1 MEVILKTDVA
11 KLGYK
16 DEIVTVRNGYGLN
29 YLIPQGFAILA
40 TPSNRKILA
49 ENLKQRAHKEA
60 KIKEE
65 AAAKATA
72 IQAMTLKIGAKA
84 GETGKIFGSV
94 NTIQLAD
101 AIKANGVEI
110 DRKAIAIKGD
120 AIKTLGNYQA
130 EIKLH
135 KEVNIEIAFEVV
147 EG

>member
-40 TPSNRKILA
+40 TPSNKKILA

>member
-16 DEIVTVRNGYGLN
+16 DEIVKVRNGYGLN
-29 YLIPQGFAILA
+29 YLIPQGLAILA
-40 TPSNRKILA
+40 TESQKKVLA
-49 ENLKQRAHKEA
+49 ENLKQRAHKET

-65 AAAKATA
+65 AGKKAEAITA
-72 IQAMTLKIGAKA
+72 MSIKIGAKA

-101 AIKANGVEI
+101 AIKAAGVEI

-120 AIKTLGNYQA
+120 AIKTLGSYTA

-135 KEVNIEIAFEVV
+135 KEVNIEIPFEVV
-147 EG
+147 EE

>member
-1 MEVILKTDVA
+1 MEIILKTDVA

-16 DEIVTVRNGYGLN
+16 DEILKVKNGYGLN
-29 YLIPQGFAILA
+29 YLIPQGLAILA
-40 TPSNRKILA
+40 TPSNKKILA
-49 ENLKQRAHKEA
+49 ENLKQRSHKEA

-65 AAAKATA
+65 AAKKAET
-72 IQAMTLKIGAKA
+72 ILAMTIKIGAKA
-84 GETGKIFGSV
+84 GESGKIFGSV

-101 AIKANGVEI
+101 AIKNAGVEI

-135 KEVNIEIAFEVV
+135 KEVNIEIPFEVI
-147 EG
+147 EE